1 MLETSQEGVILK
13 LNNEFDQK
21 LVSRD
26 NDDLRG
32 REIRLKIVGS
42 PVRQLTD
49 PKDFKSEEIDKVS
62 SITGILRKSYLDDA
76 GALSPIDSSLM
87 YTKLR
92 REKS

>member
-21 LVSRD
+21 LVNRD

-62 SITGILRKSYLDDA
+62 SITGILRKSYLDA